1 MTTPS
6 QFYGQN
12 KVKIPQPGADEKHKG
27 TQPTRGCVKFAKK
40 SLKMSENEAKQ
51 YWLTNLL
58 KNRFWIKFVFLNFMR
73 ILKSE
78 YANFFTELFPKI
90 QRI

>member
-27 TQPTRGCVKFAKK
+27 TQPLRGCVKFTFTITFTGGAGQ
-40 SLKMSENEAKQ
+40 APG
-51 YWLTNLL
+51 W
-58 KNRFWIKFVFLNFMR
+58 KN
-73 ILKSE
+73 
-78 YANFFTELFPKI
+78 
-90 QRI
+90 

>member
-1 MTTPS
+1 MKVQIAS
-6 QFYGQN
+6 YQN
-12 KVKIPQPGADEKHKG
+12 KK
-27 TQPTRGCVKFAKK
+27 KFAKK

-73 ILKSE
+73 ILKSI

-90 QRI
+90 DWIEQKKIF

>member
-1 MTTPS
+1 MNVQIASYP
-6 QFYGQN
+6 N
-12 KVKIPQPGADEKHKG
+12 KKNFVE
-27 TQPTRGCVKFAKK
+27 K
-40 SLKMSENEAKQ
+40 SLKFYENEAKQ

-58 KNRFWIKFVFLNFMR
+58 KNRFWIKFVFLSFMR

-78 YANFFTELFPKI
+78 YANFCIELFPKI